1 MVRGGNSCKFIWPD
15 RSITVE
21 TDRTD
26 YVTGDTVRVF
36 GTIKFDIII
45 DVGVESPKP

>member
-1 MVRGGNSCKFIWPD
+1 VGGILASSYGQTDP
-15 RSITVE
+15 ITVE
-21 TDRTD
+21 THRTD

-45 DVGVESPKP
+45 DIGVESPKP